1 MFFIIIELNIHRLQ
15 PACGLHASLVST
27 VVSFTG
33 AAWIPEIALPSDERA
48 EHTNNNRKLLDN

>member
-1 MFFIIIELNIHRLQ
+1 MFFMIVESTIHCSQ

-33 AAWIPEIALPSDERA
+33 AAWIPEIALPSEERA